1 MLAVIN
7 GKIITMAGAD
17 IDKGT
22 VLIEGGKI
30 REVGKDIKIP
40 DVAEILD
47 ASGKIVMPG
56 FIDAHCHVGILM
68 R

>member
-30 REVGKDIKIP
+30 R
-40 DVAEILD
+40 
-47 ASGKIVMPG
+47 
-56 FIDAHCHVGILM
+56 
-68 R
+68 